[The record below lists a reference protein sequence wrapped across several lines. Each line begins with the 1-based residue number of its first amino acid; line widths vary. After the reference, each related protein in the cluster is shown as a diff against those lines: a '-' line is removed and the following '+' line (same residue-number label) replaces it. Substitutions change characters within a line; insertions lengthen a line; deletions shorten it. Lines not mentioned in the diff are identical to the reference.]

1 MRDPKTIKRAR
12 RFRKA
17 PTKTEDLLWQQLRG
31 AKIGDAKFR
40 RQADIGS
47 LVVDFACLQA
57 KLIVEVDGGI
67 HNHPDVMRRDI
78 ERDDR
83 LAKQGFRILRF
94 SSTAIESD
102 LGAVLTI
109 IERAASGHA
118 VHFEGLYNAHL

>member
-17 PTKTEDLLWQQLRG
+17 PTRTEDLLWQQLRG
-31 AKIGDAKFR
+31 GKIGDAKFR

-57 KLIVEVDGGI
+57 RLIIEVDGGI
-67 HNHPDVMRRDI
+67 HNHPDVSRRDS

-83 LAKQGFRILRF
+83 LTKQGFRVLRF
-94 SSTAIESD
+94 SASAIESD
-102 LGAVLTI
+102 LGAVVAI
-109 IERAASGHA
+109 IE
-118 VHFEGLYNAHL
+118 NAIPLGRLRS